1 MPPPRSPCP
10 PEASTYFS
18 KSGTGVLTINTA
30 NSYTGGTSLTGGKIV
45 AGNAAALGAAGAAA
59 DAGEGTDFHAVSQS
73 NVSLTPLQIDLTQA
87 AQLQTIRQW
96 LA

>member
-1 MPPPRSPCP
+1 MSAPWVTVSFSRSMPANGLKAEPVVRATTPRG
-10 PEASTYFS
+10 ETVYW
-18 KSGTGVLTINTA
+18 V
-30 NSYTGGTSLTGGKIV
+30 
-45 AGNAAALGAAGAAA
+45 GAAGAAA

-73 NVSLTPLQIDLTQA
+73 QVSLTPLQIDLTQT